1 MTGTNSADKILNVL
15 DLFTDKCS
23 ALTVEEMMEQLGYTR
38 PTMYRYLR
46 SLKDVGLVTSV
57 GNSVYSL
64 GPRAT
69 EMDYL
74 ISRSDPLVRLGLTH
88 LKALTDTYLCTA
100 LLVKWYGD
108 KLLCVA
114 SDYSTPLPITSYPR
128 GKPMPITRGA
138 ISRSIL
144 ANLPRKQLLI
154 RVESDFSEFKMIGL
168 GDTKEDILKSFRE
181 IKHKKIA
188 TAREE
193 ITRGSMGTAHVVFD
207 SNNFPLAS
215 ICVTIAINPFSESL
229 LPNIINDVREKCDKL
244 THELTNS

>member
-1 MTGTNSADKILNVL
+1 
-15 DLFTDKCS
+15 
-23 ALTVEEMMEQLGYTR
+23 
-38 PTMYRYLR
+38 
-46 SLKDVGLVTSV
+46 LKDVGLLTSV

-74 ISRSDPLVRLGLTH
+74 ISCSDPLVRLGLTH

-128 GKPMPITRGA
+128 GKPMPITPGA

-144 ANLPRKQLLI
+144 ANLPRKQLLR
-154 RVESDFSEFKMIGL
+154 RVESDFSK
-168 GDTKEDILKSFRE
+168 LK
-181 IKHKKIA
+181 
-188 TAREE
+188 
-193 ITRGSMGTAHVVFD
+193 
-207 SNNFPLAS
+207 
-215 ICVTIAINPFSESL
+215 
-229 LPNIINDVREKCDKL
+229 
-244 THELTNS
+244 